1 MPRVPLRLI
10 ALTAIG
16 MLLAACGQSPG
27 DPRGS
32 AGSDGEKVLTIGAI
46 PDQDPQ
52 VLQRQFSTLSA
63 YLGDKLGVEVKYL
76 PVTDY
81 TASVTAFQRGDL
93 QLVFFGGL
101 TGVQARTQVPG
112 AIPLAQRDIDADF
125 SSVFIANT
133 KAGIEPF
140 DSLDG
145 LRKLAGNSFTFGS
158 DTSTS
163 GRLMPQHFLSEAG
176 MSIDDFSG
184 DPGYSGSHDK
194 TAKLV
199 EAGTYQTG
207 ALNSSVWDELVDADK
222 IDTST
227 VREVFRTPPYHDY
240 HWVARPDIDEQLG
253 DGMTDKIKE
262 ALLGLDGSDAT
273 EKKILDM
280 FQAGSFID
288 TAPGNY
294 AQIEQVAQRL
304 GLLN

>member
-32 AGSDGEKVLTIGAI
+32 AGSDGEKVLTISAI

-52 VLQRQFSTLSA
+52 VLQRQFSTLSD
-63 YLGDKLGVEVKYL
+63 YLSDRLGVAVKYL

-112 AIPLAQRDIDADF
+112 AVTLAQRDIDANF
-125 SSVFIANT
+125 HSVFVANT
-133 KAGIEPF
+133 KTGITPF
-140 DSLDG
+140 DSVDG
-145 LRKLAGNSFTFGS
+145 LSKLAGHSFTFGS

-163 GRLMPQHFLSEAG
+163 GRLMPQHFLSKAG
-176 MSIDDFSG
+176 MSADDFSG
-184 DPGYSGSHDK
+184 NPGYSGSHDK

-199 EAGTYQTG
+199 EAGTYQAG
-207 ALNSSVWDELVDADK
+207 ALNASVWDELVK
-222 IDTST
+222 TGKVDTSK

-240 HWVARPDIDEQLG
+240 HWVARPDLDEQLG
-253 DGMTDKIKE
+253 DGMTDKIKK
-262 ALLGLDGSDAT
+262 ALLELDGSTPT
-273 EKKILDM
+273 EKKILDL
-280 FQAGSFID
+280 FEAGSFID

-294 AQIEQVAQRL
+294 AKIEQVAQRL